1 MKIDY
6 NKTAIIPLDYSKG
19 SKGLWLAVKKNNKY
33 ILRLL
38 AIFETALIEQ
48 IKISNRDLFD
58 YNVFYNLKEALL
70 DYDFTLTKKN
80 YNQLDALASINE
92 KKHYEQYLTIFC
104 RSKRKKYII
113 CTLLKNN
120 NYSQKKKSNTTP
132 NIIIYI
138 FFYLRVK
145 L

>member
-38 AIFETALIEQ
+38 AIFETALVEQ

-58 YNVFYNLKEALL
+58 YNV
-70 DYDFTLTKKN
+70 TLTKKN

-92 KKHYEQYLTIFC
+92 KKHYEQYLKTFC
-104 RSKRKKYII
+104 RWKR
-113 CTLLKNN
+113 L
-120 NYSQKKKSNTTP
+120 
-132 NIIIYI
+132 
-138 FFYLRVK
+138 
-145 L
+145 

>member
-38 AIFETALIEQ
+38 AIFETSLIEQ

-58 YNVFYNLKEALL
+58 YNVFYSLKETLL

-92 KKHYEQYLTIFC
+92 KKHYEQYLKTFC
-104 RSKRKKYII
+104 RWKR
-113 CTLLKNN
+113 L
-120 NYSQKKKSNTTP
+120 
-132 NIIIYI
+132 
-138 FFYLRVK
+138 
-145 L
+145 

>member
-1 MKIDY
+1 MKTDY

-33 ILRLL
+33 ILSLL

-48 IKISNRDLFD
+48 IQVSTRDLFD
-58 YNVFYNLKEALL
+58 YNVFCSLKEALL

-92 KKHYEQYLTIFC
+92 KKHYEQYLKTFC
-104 RSKRKKYII
+104 RWKR
-113 CTLLKNN
+113 L
-120 NYSQKKKSNTTP
+120 
-132 NIIIYI
+132 
-138 FFYLRVK
+138 
-145 L
+145 

>member
-92 KKHYEQYLTIFC
+92 KKHYEQYLKTFC
-104 RSKRKKYII
+104 ILCQGYRSNNKNRYSIDSYRK
-113 CTLLKNN
+113 TSVFN
-120 NYSQKKKSNTTP
+120 
-132 NIIIYI
+132 
-138 FFYLRVK
+138 
-145 L
+145 

>member
-6 NKTAIIPLDYSKG
+6 NKQQSFLQIIVKEVKVYDQQL
-19 SKGLWLAVKKNNKY
+19 KKNNKY

-58 YNVFYNLKEALL
+58 YNVFCSLKEALL

-92 KKHYEQYLTIFC
+92 KKHYEQYLKVFC
-104 RSKRKKYII
+104 R
-113 CTLLKNN
+113 
-120 NYSQKKKSNTTP
+120 
-132 NIIIYI
+132 
-138 FFYLRVK
+138 
-145 L
+145 

>member
-1 MKIDY
+1 MRIDY
-6 NKTAIIPLDYSKG
+6 NKVSIIPLDYSKG

-38 AIFETALIEQ
+38 AIFETSLIEQ

-58 YNVFYNLKEALL
+58 YNVFYSLKEALL

-92 KKHYEQYLTIFC
+92 KKHYEQYLKTFC
-104 RSKRKKYII
+104 RWKR
-113 CTLLKNN
+113 L
-120 NYSQKKKSNTTP
+120 
-132 NIIIYI
+132 
-138 FFYLRVK
+138 
-145 L
+145 

>member
-6 NKTAIIPLDYSKG
+6 NKTEIIPLDYNKNN
-19 SKGLWLAVKKNNKY
+19 KGLWLAVKKNNKY

-92 KKHYEQYLTIFC
+92 KKHYEQYLKIFC
-104 RSKRKKYII
+104 RWKR
-113 CTLLKNN
+113 L
-120 NYSQKKKSNTTP
+120 
-132 NIIIYI
+132 
-138 FFYLRVK
+138 
-145 L
+145 

>member
-6 NKTAIIPLDYSKG
+6 NKTEIIPLDYNKNN
-19 SKGLWLAVKKNNKY
+19 KGLLIAVKKNNKY

-80 YNQLDALASINE
+80 YNQLNSLSSINE
-92 KKHYEQYLTIFC
+92 KKHYEQYLKTFC
-104 RSKRKKYII
+104 R
-113 CTLLKNN
+113 
-120 NYSQKKKSNTTP
+120 
-132 NIIIYI
+132 
-138 FFYLRVK
+138 
-145 L
+145 